1 MQSTLVTGKK
11 QGLFSYLSSRCK
23 TLLASKVGIYVFL
36 LFFMSTS
43 LGSHSFAYW
52 PGDNWWLRS
61 TYWLIYL
68 LVAAGAIYGIH
79 FLLKKIKPTQ
89 NEHNRFALAVL
100 ISFPLF
106 LVMVSALDLASGRG
120 TSRFFLNLHQ
130 QGLINSIS
138 INFISQFIL
147 KHISLGGL
155 LYVLHFY
162 LSPHASKSNEKAD
175 NKQTSAIGEKPV
187 DFKLIP
193 FLTKLPKNEISQ
205 PLLLQAQEHYLD
217 VLTKS
222 NKHLILYKFSQAIRE
237 LPRDLGL
244 QTHRSFWVSHSNVI
258 GWYKNG
264 SGLRLQLSI
273 GDSVPVSRRFEQQVK
288 KHHSEIKQTTPA
300 NIPNNNKG

>member
-1 MQSTLVTGKK
+1 MSLFSSHVSSLALVVHKRHLRNNMQSTLVKGKR
-11 QGLFSYLSSRCK
+11 QGLFSYLSNRGR
-23 TLLASKVGIYVFL
+23 TLLISKAGIYVFL
-36 LFFMSTS
+36 LLFMSTS

-61 TYWLIYL
+61 AYWLVYL
-68 LVAAGAIYGIH
+68 LIATGAIYGVH
-79 FLLKKIKPTQ
+79 FLLKKINPTQ
-89 NEHNRFALAVL
+89 NEHNRFALAVF

-106 LVMVSALDLASGRG
+106 LFMISALDLAVG
-120 TSRFFLNLHQ
+120 
-130 QGLINSIS
+130 
-138 INFISQFIL
+138 
-147 KHISLGGL
+147 KHLSFGGL

-162 LSPHASKSNEKAD
+162 LHSHSGNNDKQAAD
-175 NKQTSAIGEKPV
+175 INQTAAAPETI

-193 FLTKLPKNEISQ
+193 FLTKLPKNEINQ

-217 VLTKS
+217 VVTKS

-237 LPRDLGL
+237 LPKGLGL

-264 SGLRLQLSI
+264 SGLRLQLEI

-288 KHHSEIKQTTPA
+288 K
-300 NIPNNNKG
+300 